1 MRSAQRRFVRATGIT
16 YAAYRTIERARYAT
30 NLLREGV
37 PIIDVVHRAGY
48 YDQPHLTRS
57 FDYLIGQTPSEV
69 ARATRQLSFLYK
81 TTSGGTFYGEWKEA
95 DSMRF
100 MTLIK
105 SAEDTNLGPPP
116 AVLFQAIARLGDEA
130 KQAGVLVET
139 AGLMPT
145 AAGALVR
152 LNGGQISTSEGPF
165 GLGREIVG
173 GYAIFNVGSK
183 QEAIDWAKRFME
195 LHRDHWSG
203 WHGETEVRRMI
214 EPQPGA
220 GAPRG

>member
-1 MRSAQRRFVRATGIT
+1 
-16 YAAYRTIERARYAT
+16 
-30 NLLREGV
+30 
-37 PIIDVVHRAGY
+37 
-48 YDQPHLTRS
+48 
-57 FDYLIGQTPSEV
+57 
-69 ARATRQLSFLYK
+69 
-81 TTSGGTFYGEWKEA
+81 
-95 DSMRF
+95 MRF

-116 AVLFQAIARLGDEA
+116 PVLFQAIARLGDEA

-152 LNGGQISTSEGPF
+152 LDGGQISTSEGPF
-165 GLGREIVG
+165 GFGQEIVG

-195 LHRDHWSG
+195 LHREHWSG
-203 WHGETEVRRMI
+203 WQGETEVRRMI
-214 EPQPGA
+214 EQRPSA
-220 GAPRG
+220 DAPRG

>member
-1 MRSAQRRFVRATGIT
+1 
-16 YAAYRTIERARYAT
+16 
-30 NLLREGV
+30 
-37 PIIDVVHRAGY
+37 
-48 YDQPHLTRS
+48 
-57 FDYLIGQTPSEV
+57 
-69 ARATRQLSFLYK
+69 
-81 TTSGGTFYGEWKEA
+81 
-95 DSMRF
+95 MRF

-116 AVLFQAIARLGDEA
+116 PVLFQAIARLGDDA

-152 LNGGQISTSEGPF
+152 LDGGQISTSEGPF
-165 GLGREIVG
+165 GLGQEIVG

-195 LHRDHWSG
+195 LHREYWSG
-203 WHGETEVRRMI
+203 WQGETEVRRII
-214 EPQPGA
+214 EQQPSA